1 MNNRYYD
8 IDTNNG
14 FLYGKVSK
22 IVKGVSHMKN
32 KKIKIQSAKVLANA
46 SLQLGKVSAN
56 SSCIYIFHQPKM
68 PDELKKLK
76 KR

>member
-1 MNNRYYD
+1 MVKYQ
-8 IDTNNG
+8 
-14 FLYGKVSK
+14 K

-32 KKIKIQSAKVLANA
+32 KNIKLQSAKVLANA

-76 KR
+76 KILIPQVTGRVPSST

>member
-1 MNNRYYD
+1 MTSIQIIVFCMVKYQ
-8 IDTNNG
+8 
-14 FLYGKVSK
+14 K

-32 KKIKIQSAKVLANA
+32 KNIKLQSAKALANA

-76 KR
+76 TR

>member
-1 MNNRYYD
+1 
-8 IDTNNG
+8 
-14 FLYGKVSK
+14 
-22 IVKGVSHMKN
+22 MKN
-32 KKIKIQSAKVLANA
+32 KNIKIQSAKVLANA

-76 KR
+76 KILIPQVTGRVSSSS

>member
-32 KKIKIQSAKVLANA
+32 KNIKIKSAKVLANA
-46 SLQLGKVSAN
+46 SLQLGKVSA
-56 SSCIYIFHQPKM
+56 SS
-68 PDELKKLK
+68 
-76 KR
+76 

>member
-1 MNNRYYD
+1 MTSIQIIVFCMVKYQ
-8 IDTNNG
+8 
-14 FLYGKVSK
+14 K

-32 KKIKIQSAKVLANA
+32 IKLQSAKALANA
-46 SLQLGKVSAN
+46 SLQFGKVSAN
-56 SSCIYIFHQPKM
+56 STCIYIFHQPKM

>member
-1 MNNRYYD
+1 MTSIQIIFFCMVKYQ
-8 IDTNNG
+8 
-14 FLYGKVSK
+14 K
-22 IVKGVSHMKN
+22 IVKGVSQMKN
-32 KKIKIQSAKVLANA
+32 RNIKLQSAKVLANA

-76 KR
+76 KK

>member
-1 MNNRYYD
+1 MVKYQ
-8 IDTNNG
+8 
-14 FLYGKVSK
+14 K

-32 KKIKIQSAKVLANA
+32 ENIKLQSAKALANA
-46 SLQLGKVSAN
+46 SLQFGKVSAN
-56 SSCIYIFHQPKM
+56 STCIYIFHQPKM

>member
-1 MNNRYYD
+1 
-8 IDTNNG
+8 
-14 FLYGKVSK
+14 
-22 IVKGVSHMKN
+22 MKN
-32 KKIKIQSAKVLANA
+32 KNIKLQPAKVLANA